1 MMGVRVGAVRASL
14 VQGIPR
20 WTHSGYPGA
29 PMRGSSEAG
38 WPGVQLY
45 DVSQELGEQ
54 YERDYGL
61 TLEMFLD
68 LRHECSKYAATYPTL
83 DPGYRDELLAKR
95 RAHYMKVG
103 RDWIAANP
111 ELVVPVEH
119 HEGDNHPH
127 EDSVIEACLEFDDPE
142 ACAREE
148 RVTLP

>member
-1 MMGVRVGAVRASL
+1 MALADDTSPADVALGSGVLHDALYEAVDDCA
-14 VQGIPR
+14 
-20 WTHSGYPGA
+20 A
-29 PMRGSSEAG
+29 EAG

-127 EDSVIEACLEFDDPE
+127 EDSMIEACLESDDPE

>member
-1 MMGVRVGAVRASL
+1 MALADDTSPADVALGSGVLHDALYEAVDDCA
-14 VQGIPR
+14 
-20 WTHSGYPGA
+20 T
-29 PMRGSSEAG
+29 EAG

-45 DVSQELGEQ
+45 DVSNDVVLG

-68 LRHECSKYAATYPTL
+68 LRHQCSKYAATYPTL
-83 DPGYRDELLAKR
+83 DLEYRDELLAKR
-95 RAHYMKVG
+95 RAHYMEVA

-111 ELVVPVEH
+111 GLVVPVEH